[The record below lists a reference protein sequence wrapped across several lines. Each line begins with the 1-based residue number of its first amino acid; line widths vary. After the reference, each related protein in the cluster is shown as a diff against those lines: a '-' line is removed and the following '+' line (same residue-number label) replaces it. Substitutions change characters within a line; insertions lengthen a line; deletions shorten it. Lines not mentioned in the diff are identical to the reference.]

1 MEGTD
6 VMKKVFWQISIFLY
20 IGILIFLGIAAAG
33 VYVIVYFF
41 VDINDKA
48 VLDWIYLIVS
58 IGAVLFCIYTII
70 RLGKNRIVLLETE
83 VFVPKNGGRKGNRI
97 QYETHI
103 KYIEIKNIFI
113 TMSDKNSRGGES
125 SWVFVPMPYIVF
137 ECTDG
142 SQKAINVYFYTK
154 KQVIKIIDLAI
165 ERAKLLGY
173 NMDIKTGTDILLDF
187 KENAKKK

>member
-1 MEGTD
+1 M
-6 VMKKVFWQISIFLY
+6 MKKVFWQISIFLY

-125 SWVFVPMPYIVF
+125 SWVLVPMPYIVF

-165 ERAKLLGY
+165 ERAKLLGN

-187 KENAKKK
+187 KENAKK